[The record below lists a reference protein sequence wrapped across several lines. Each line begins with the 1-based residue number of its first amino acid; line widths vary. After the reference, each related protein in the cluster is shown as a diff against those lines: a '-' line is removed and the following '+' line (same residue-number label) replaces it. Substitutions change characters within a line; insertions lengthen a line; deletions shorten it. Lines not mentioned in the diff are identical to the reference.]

1 MTEPTSFLTA
11 LPDRAVIAMTGADAR
26 TFLQRVITRGPED
39 LSEGGVQL
47 SALLTPQGK
56 ILCEFLVFDDGEG
69 GLLIDAPATEAD
81 GLIKR
86 FSLYRLRAKAEITRR
101 EDLTVAAARGDFEA
115 ELRTIAH
122 AAVPDPR
129 SAGLGLRAIVPAGT
143 PEPDEAAYHAAR
155 IEAGVPEFGA
165 DYGPGE
171 VFSTDVNHD
180 RMGGIDYKKGCFVG
194 QEVASRMHRK
204 GGVRKRTVRLRFD
217 GAAPGPSTEVLAGDT
232 PVGAISSAAGS
243 HALALVRVDRLAKAL
258 EAGEPIMAGGIAA
271 HLRDDLTSLEETR

>member
-11 LPDRAVIAMTGADAR
+11 LPDRAVIAVTGADAR

-56 ILCEFLVFDDGEG
+56 ILCEFMAFDDGEG

-101 EDLTVAAARGDFEA
+101 EDLAIAAARGEFEA
-115 ELRTIAH
+115 ELKTIAH
-122 AAVPDPR
+122 AAAPDPR
-129 SAGLGLRAIVPAGT
+129 SAELGVRAVVPAGT

-165 DYGPGE
+165 DYSPGE

-204 GGVRKRTVRLRFD
+204 GGVRKRTIRLALD
-217 GAAPGPSTEVLAGDT
+217 GPAPEAGMDVMAGDT
-232 PVGAISSAAGS
+232 AVGAISSVAGS
-243 HALALVRVDRLAKAL
+243 NALALVRIDRLTKAL
-258 EAGEPIMAGGIAA
+258 EAGEPILASGTAA
-271 HLRDDLTSLEETR
+271 HLCEDLAELEATR